1 MNILTQEEINQ
12 RISEI
17 NLNIDS
23 LNKEK
28 AELND
33 RLIESA
39 ETFEEKFRIWWET
52 DTKEDE
58 DYLLDK
64 ETYPHTRAWF
74 DDNYDLN
81 RYQNYDVCE
90 YLVDNLNFLLD
101 PEEYAEYIAQ
111 NPRYALTKEAKEK
124 LLKVAKEIFE
134 NNLGSFTCDW

>member
-1 MNILTQEEINQ
+1 MKKEEIEQ
-12 RISEI
+12 RLIT
-17 NLNIDS
+17 IDDTIFA

-28 AELND
+28 AELNNK
-33 RLIESA
+33 LIESA

-58 DYLLDK
+58 DYLIDK

-74 DDNYDLN
+74 DDSYDLN

-90 YLVDNLNFLLD
+90 YLVDNLNFLLN
-101 PEEYAEYIAQ
+101 PEEYAEYITQ
-111 NPRYALTKEAKEK
+111 NPRYALTDEAKEK
-124 LLKVAKEIFE
+124 LLKIAKEIYE